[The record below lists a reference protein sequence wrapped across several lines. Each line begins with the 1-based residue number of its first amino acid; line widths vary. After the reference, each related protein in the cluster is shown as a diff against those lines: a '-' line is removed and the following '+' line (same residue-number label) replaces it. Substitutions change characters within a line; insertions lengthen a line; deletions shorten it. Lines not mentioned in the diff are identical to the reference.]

1 MNKKT
6 KLFLTVLLVFMLV
19 VTLALFVAC
28 NKDKGQDEEE
38 ETTTETVEATEGL
51 LIDNSDFKVS
61 STASGAYSKYPDSPK
76 SWAGSS
82 MYSSGKF
89 PTDVVAGAINLA
101 DANYTKYQS
110 TWDAIEDTV
119 DKAALKAKLAEKY
132 SSAEGAVNNVLMVYM
147 PKDTDDDDDDNT
159 DADKPNYGPT
169 AYGFTSTSFN
179 IEGGKYYVLS
189 VDVLTYNIAGNTD
202 TDAIAPTPGARIY
215 VSSQDYVEFKGID
228 TAGSWKTYN
237 IYFKGHEV
245 NSKTFNVLL
254 GLGYASS
261 TDTVNGL
268 TTGYAFFANV
278 ALTEV
283 KDIEG
288 GKSAEEQYSDAVT
301 DEADATKCVKTSDL
315 NTPNSKFDF
324 GTTTIASAAVPS
336 LWTMVTGESG
346 NSDKAAPTAAER
358 YNGVIDL
365 TKWDSQYS
373 SYAGTLYEYGAEAN
387 VAYNP
392 ATRAFKDIH
401 YENVIYSDAYKTTHI
416 GSNVYML
423 SQQLMTAQGI
433 KTNSSITIK
442 KNTCYTISI
451 DVLTYQIAG
460 AGVTLQLDG
469 GSQNLKIQN
478 ISKKDRWNGTEE
490 TGDYGALTTWTTYTF
505 YIQGNQ
511 YEDKTYTL
519 TLWLGTDGTDK
530 NTSYEYDKYTAS
542 GSSKATT
549 YHSNGTFAT
558 GWAFFDSFKI
568 TAIGADAFNTAK
580 TTYGEATEVDGNTN
594 TILVKSLYADNLFNG
609 IISADFTTNAPVTGD
624 YAGIDNGTLG
634 TPNGFV
640 TDLSEEDQTTLPIIN
655 VTNMKAGSVSTTDD
669 AVFTALD
676 LDNPGVPYELNDN
689 ILMIYSKD
697 PSFYQYETATFT
709 IQPNN
714 FYRVSLW
721 VKTQDIQ
728 STSGAYVYLMK
739 KGDDDKFTASSSF
752 TAITTETT
760 EDDVTTSEWKEL
772 TFVIRGAYK
781 EATTCKLKITFGTGT
796 RWTSSTLASGALFV
810 ANPNMAS
817 MTYKEYTNST
827 SGTYLKSVSFVSGEK
842 ATFTN
847 GTFNEFD
854 MEETKF
860 PESGKLADSDKIGTP
875 ASWTKTDSTT
885 DATLGTIQLATNAN
899 PTSLADTYLHSTQ
912 TDTLFAGL
920 DFDTVYANATNA
932 SAYFGG
938 PNLLA
943 ISNETADPDKYVA
956 VGYKSNSFTL
966 SADTNYEISVWV
978 KAMSAGTYSVYLI
991 SETEGEVTGADETVT
1006 YATYFIHTA
1015 AGAED
1020 WVEYKFYFSVGSSS
1034 VSAKI
1039 QLFLGIDK
1047 DNLLAANTTY
1057 DDNNEFVKV
1066 VDDGVEYTS
1075 LKSNGTFL
1083 FDNLTIHSKTDEEYE
1098 PKTAETYRYI
1108 SYKADSFVPTSTSV
1122 EALSSL
1128 TSPTNWAGGTDGD
1141 AKDSDTKKG
1150 IIYIGGD
1157 HLQTKALA
1165 DDKDNGYVSILG
1177 ADITA
1182 EEQTVSTEEAALTL
1196 ENLLAHLDY
1205 FKGSHTAATLDDAKA
1220 EFATY
1225 FSINNDDEE
1234 ITAKNIE
1241 CYKKEKAAALQKANW
1256 IKLDQLSAYTGNSCL
1271 VINNTAESSYKYT
1284 QGSSIAMSS
1293 NKYYKLTIAVR
1304 TYGIVGTKGAYLYL
1318 NINEDNSDD
1327 TTFATINVA
1336 DWIVYSFYVQ
1346 VQEDAPSSAKL
1357 VLGLGKYSDT
1367 TEDNTMVEGYV
1378 FFDNYTF
1385 EEITSAE
1392 YEAAVV
1398 SDTLLTYVVPEN
1410 PVNASTDEETDTE
1423 EPETS
1428 FKLENLWWMIPTILL
1443 GLAIIAVVVVYFVK
1457 KVRKPKKDNDY
1468 EGNSITGSRDNSTQ
1482 VLEKKRNDYDKFKE

>member
-28 NKDKGQDEEE
+28 NKDNSQDEKKD
-38 ETTTETVEATEGL
+38 TPTETVEATEGL
-51 LIDNSDFKVS
+51 LIGNSDFKVS
-61 STASGAYSKYPDSPK
+61 SSASGAYSKYPDSAK

-89 PTDVVAGAINLA
+89 PTDVIAGVINLEE
-101 DANYTKYQS
+101 ANYTKYES

-119 DKAALKAKLAEKY
+119 DKAALKTKLAEKY

-147 PKDTDDDDDDNT
+147 PKDTDDDDDDDT
-159 DADKPNYGPT
+159 DSSKPNYGPT
-169 AYGFTSTSFN
+169 AYGFTSTSFS

-189 VDVLTYNIAGNTD
+189 LDVLTYNIAGNTD
-202 TDAIAPTPGARIY
+202 TDAKEPNPGARIY

-228 TAGSWKTYN
+228 TQGSWKTYN

-254 GLGYASS
+254 GLGNASS
-261 TDTVNGL
+261 TDTLNGL
-268 TTGYAFFANV
+268 TTGFAFFANV

-283 KDIEG
+283 NDIDG
-288 GKSAEEQYSDAVT
+288 GKTAEEQFNDACA
-301 DEADATKCVKTSDL
+301 DEFDATKCVKAADL
-315 NTPNSKFDF
+315 NTPNNKFDF

-346 NSDKAAPTAAER
+346 NSEKAAPTAAER
-358 YNGVIDL
+358 YNGIIDL
-365 TKWDSQYS
+365 TKWDANYNT
-373 SYAGTLYEYGAEAN
+373 YAGTLYEYGAEGN
-387 VAYNP
+387 VSYNP
-392 ATRAFKDIH
+392 AVRAFKDIH
-401 YENVIYSDAYKTTHI
+401 YENVIFSDAYQTTHV
-416 GSNVYML
+416 GTRAYML

-451 DVLTYQIAG
+451 EVLTYQIAG

-469 GSQNLKIQN
+469 GSQNLKITN

-490 TGDYGALTTWTTYTF
+490 TGDYGALTTWTTYEF
-505 YIQGNQ
+505 FIQGNQ

-530 NTSYEYDKYTAS
+530 NTSYEYDKYTS
-542 GSSKATT
+542 TGSSKATT

-558 GWAFFDSFKI
+558 GWAFFDSYEIKEI
-568 TAIGADAFNTAK
+568 TTAEFDQK
-580 TTYGEATEVDGNTN
+580 KLDYGEATEVDGNT
-594 TILVKSLYADNLFNG
+594 TTLLVKSLYADNLFNG
-609 IISADFTTNAPVTGD
+609 VISADFTTNAPVTGD
-624 YAGIDNGTLG
+624 YAGIDDGTLG
-634 TPNGFV
+634 TPSGFV
-640 TDLSEEDQTTLPIIN
+640 TDLSELDQTTLPIIN
-655 VTNMKAGSVSTTDD
+655 VENMKAGSVSTTDD
-669 AVFTALD
+669 AVFTALE

-697 PSFYQYETATFT
+697 PSFYQYETSTFSV
-709 IQPNN
+709 QPNN

-739 KGDDDKFTASSSF
+739 KGNDDKFTSASSF

-781 EATTCKLKITFGTGT
+781 EATECKLKITFGTGT
-796 RWTSSTLASGALFV
+796 RWASSTLASGALFV

-817 MTYKEYTNST
+817 MTYKEYSNST
-827 SGTYLKSVSFVSGEK
+827 SSTYLKSVSFVSGEK

-854 MEETKF
+854 MDETTF
-860 PESGKLADSDKIGTP
+860 PDSGKLSDSDKVGTP

-885 DATLGTIQLATNAN
+885 DATLGTIQLATNPN
-899 PTSLADTYLHSTQ
+899 PTSLADTYQASTQ
-912 TDTLFAGL
+912 TNTLFPGL
-920 DFDTVYANATNA
+920 NFDSIYANATNA

-938 PNLLA
+938 PNILA
-943 ISNETADPDKYVA
+943 ISNETTDTDKYVA

-966 SADTNYEISVWV
+966 NANTNYEISVWA

-991 SETEGEVTGADETVT
+991 SETEGEVSGADETVT

-1015 AGAED
+1015 TGAED

-1034 VSAKI
+1034 VSAKV

-1047 DNLLAANTTY
+1047 ANLLAANTTY

-1075 LKSNGTFL
+1075 LKSCGTFL
-1083 FDNLTIHSKTDEEYE
+1083 FDNLTIHSKTDAEYE

-1108 SYKADSFVPTSTSV
+1108 SYKADSFTPTSTSV

-1128 TSPTNWAGGTDGD
+1128 TTPTNWAGGTDGD
-1141 AKDSDTKKG
+1141 AKDADTKKG
-1150 IIYIGGD
+1150 IIYISGD

-1196 ENLLAHLDY
+1196 ENLVKHLDY
-1205 FKGSHTAATLDDAKA
+1205 FKGSHTATSLDDAKV
-1220 EFATY
+1220 EFKDY
-1225 FSINNDDEE
+1225 FNINLDDEE

-1241 CYKKEKAAALQKANW
+1241 CYKKEKAAEKQKANW
-1256 IKLDQLSAYTGNSCL
+1256 IKLDQLSTYTGNSCL
-1271 VINNTAESSYKYT
+1271 VINNTVESAYKYT
-1284 QGSSIAMSS
+1284 QGSSITMSS

-1304 TYGIVGTKGAYLYL
+1304 TYGIVDEKGAYLHL
-1318 NINEDNSDD
+1318 NMNEDNSED
-1327 TTFATINVA
+1327 TTFAKINVA
-1336 DWIVYSFYVQ
+1336 DWTVYSFYVQ

-1357 VLGLGKYSDT
+1357 ILGLGEYSDT

-1392 YEAAVV
+1392 YEAAVP
-1398 SDTLLTYVVPEN
+1398 SETLLTYVVPEN
-1410 PVNASTDEETDTE
+1410 PVNASTDEDTDTK

-1443 GLAIIAVVVVYFVK
+1443 GVAIIAVVVVFFVK
-1457 KVRKPKKDNDY
+1457 KVRKPKKDNNY
-1468 EGNSITGSRDNSTQ
+1468 
-1482 VLEKKRNDYDKFKE
+1482 

>member
-28 NKDKGQDEEE
+28 NKDNSQDEKED
-38 ETTTETVEATEGL
+38 TPTETVEATEGL
-51 LIDNSDFKVS
+51 LIGNSDFKVS
-61 STASGAYSKYPDSPK
+61 SSATGAYSKYPDSAK

-89 PTDVVAGAINLA
+89 PIDVIAGVINLA

-110 TWDAIEDTV
+110 TWDSIEDTV
-119 DKAALKAKLAEKY
+119 DKAALKTKLAEKY

-147 PKDTDDDDDDNT
+147 PKDTDDDDDDDT
-159 DADKPNYGPT
+159 DSSKPNYGPT
-169 AYGFTSTSFN
+169 AYGFTSTSFS

-189 VDVLTYNIAGNTD
+189 LDVLTYNIAGNTN
-202 TDAIAPTPGARIY
+202 TDAKEPNPGARIY

-228 TAGSWKTYN
+228 TQGSWKTYN

-254 GLGYASS
+254 GLGNASS
-261 TDTVNGL
+261 TDTLNGL
-268 TTGYAFFANV
+268 TTGFAFFANV

-288 GKSAEEQYSDAVT
+288 GKTAEEQFNDACA
-301 DEADATKCVKTSDL
+301 DEFDATKCVKASDL
-315 NTPNSKFDF
+315 NTPNNKFDF

-346 NSDKAAPTAAER
+346 NSEKAAPTAAER
-358 YNGVIDL
+358 YNGIIDL
-365 TKWDSQYS
+365 TKWDANYNT
-373 SYAGTLYEYGAEAN
+373 YAGTLYEYGAEGN
-387 VAYNP
+387 VSYNP
-392 ATRAFKDIH
+392 AVRAFKDIH
-401 YENVIYSDAYKTTHI
+401 YENVIFSDAYQTTHV
-416 GSNVYML
+416 GTRAYML

-451 DVLTYQIAG
+451 EVLTYQIAG

-469 GSQNLKIQN
+469 GSQNLKIAN

-490 TGDYGALTTWTTYTF
+490 TGDYGALTTWTTYEF
-505 YIQGNQ
+505 FIQGNQ

-530 NTSYEYDKYTAS
+530 NTSYEYDKYTS
-542 GSSKATT
+542 TGSSKATT

-558 GWAFFDSFKI
+558 GWAFFDSYEIKEI
-568 TAIGADAFNTAK
+568 TTAEFDQK
-580 TTYGEATEVDGNTN
+580 KLDYGEATEVDGNT
-594 TILVKSLYADNLFNG
+594 TTLLVKSLYADNLFNG
-609 IISADFTTNAPVTGD
+609 VISADFTTNAPVTGD
-624 YAGIDNGTLG
+624 YAGIDDGTLG
-634 TPNGFV
+634 TPSGFV
-640 TDLSEEDQTTLPIIN
+640 TDLSELDQTTLPIIN
-655 VTNMKAGSVSTTDD
+655 VENMKAGSVSTTDD
-669 AVFTALD
+669 AVFTALE

-697 PSFYQYETATFT
+697 PSFYQYETSTFSV
-709 IQPNN
+709 QPNN

-739 KGDDDKFTASSSF
+739 KGDDDKFTSASSF

-781 EATTCKLKITFGTGT
+781 EATECKLKITFGTGT
-796 RWTSSTLASGALFV
+796 RWASSTLASGALFV

-817 MTYKEYTNST
+817 MTYKEYSNST

-854 MEETKF
+854 MDETTF
-860 PESGKLADSDKIGTP
+860 PASGKLADSDKVGTP

-885 DATLGTIQLATNAN
+885 DATLGTIQLATNPN
-899 PTSLADTYLHSTQ
+899 PTSLADTYQASTQ
-912 TDTLFAGL
+912 TTALFPGL
-920 DFDTVYANATNA
+920 DFNSVYANATNA

-938 PNLLA
+938 PNILA
-943 ISNETADPDKYVA
+943 ISNETTDTDKYVA

-966 SADTNYEISVWV
+966 NANTNYEISVWA

-991 SETEGEVTGADETVT
+991 SETEGEVSGADETVT

-1015 AGAED
+1015 TGAED

-1034 VSAKI
+1034 VSAKV

-1047 DNLLAANTTY
+1047 ANLLAANTTY

-1075 LKSNGTFL
+1075 LKSCGTFL
-1083 FDNLTIHSKTDEEYE
+1083 FDNLTIHSKTDAEYE

-1108 SYKADSFVPTSTSV
+1108 SYKADSFTPTSTSV

-1128 TSPTNWAGGTDGD
+1128 TTPTNWAGGTDGD
-1141 AKDSDTKKG
+1141 AKDTDTKKG
-1150 IIYIGGD
+1150 IIYISGD

-1196 ENLLAHLDY
+1196 ENLAKHLDY
-1205 FKGSHTAATLDDAKA
+1205 FKGSHTATTLDDAKA
-1220 EFATY
+1220 EFVDY
-1225 FSINNDDEE
+1225 FSINNDDED

-1241 CYKKEKAAALQKANW
+1241 CYKKEKAAEKQKANW

-1271 VINNTAESSYKYT
+1271 VINNTVESAYKYT
-1284 QGSSIAMSS
+1284 QGSSITMSS

-1304 TYGIVGTKGAYLYL
+1304 TYGIDDEKGAYLHL
-1318 NINEDNSDD
+1318 NMNEDNSED
-1327 TTFATINVA
+1327 TTFAKINVA
-1336 DWIVYSFYVQ
+1336 NWTVYSFYVQ

-1357 VLGLGKYSDT
+1357 ILGLGEYSDT

-1385 EEITSAE
+1385 EEITPAE
-1392 YEAAVV
+1392 YEAAVP
-1398 SDTLLTYVVPEN
+1398 SETLLTYVVPEN
-1410 PVNASTDEETDTE
+1410 PVNASTDEDTDTE

-1443 GLAIIAVVVVYFVK
+1443 GVAIIAVVVVFFVK
-1457 KVRKPKKDNDY
+1457 KVRKPKKDNNY
-1468 EGNSITGSRDNSTQ
+1468 EGNSITGARDNSNQ